1 VASHA
6 KSAKTKSNKQ
16 DKVVLDL
23 DGDGSVDLSD
33 LILLLRNIDDPMGE
47 IAPGSTLAAD
57 VNGDGLVNLQD
68 AISVITSLADLL
80 GPEVM
85 GSITPDFFTNSSN
98 FPWDQPTI
106 EQDIGERQLST
117 KIDNSHKDELHIQET
132 CGAQETLSLAK
143 GAGPKPFIGWGTTN
157 CSKNTT
163 LWSTMSLYEKTKAY
177 ASWIMYRVRL
187 VGAYVLLPDAA
198 RAYANYRENKGEEID
213 ISNSYLNAIEDDS
226 AIKVAIDD
234 ELAAV
239 ASAVVKLFNGQ
250 EGSFDF
256 HSTTTRLVP
265 KPSTEN
271 WQKAVGGHRIWSSGT
286 VTYNAEPCKL
296 EIDMEIF
303 IEVCI
308 VFHI

>member
-1 VASHA
+1 
-6 KSAKTKSNKQ
+6 
-16 DKVVLDL
+16 
-23 DGDGSVDLSD
+23 
-33 LILLLRNIDDPMGE
+33 M
-47 IAPGSTLAAD
+47 
-57 VNGDGLVNLQD
+57 
-68 AISVITSLADLL
+68 
-80 GPEVM
+80 
-85 GSITPDFFTNSSN
+85 
-98 FPWDQPTI
+98 
-106 EQDIGERQLST
+106 
-117 KIDNSHKDELHIQET
+117 
-132 CGAQETLSLAK
+132 
-143 GAGPKPFIGWGTTN
+143 
-157 CSKNTT
+157 
-163 LWSTMSLYEKTKAY
+163 
-177 ASWIMYRVRL
+177 
-187 VGAYVLLPDAA
+187 
-198 RAYANYRENKGEEID
+198 
-213 ISNSYLNAIEDDS
+213 
-226 AIKVAIDD
+226 AIDD